1 MMHFNS
7 AITKQLSFGVLAFVL
22 MAFTFWKPAAA
33 PQLEGR
39 VVSQNKPLAGVTVT
53 ASQDEK
59 TIATTTTDAQGA
71 FQLAL
76 PEGKYTL
83 EFAKNNYETLR
94 LLRAPAQNPANR
106 RANIILEPALT
117 QRQVTTSFWSDAFL
131 VSTPPPTPTPPPA
144 PVPMPTLTF
153 PSGETK
159 NGIWYRDN
167 TLKGHLVDEET
178 KDGIIGATVLV
189 KPAKGKE
196 TGVVTDINGN
206 FQIPVEPGVYDV
218 IISYYGYET
227 IEFKKVTLSEV
238 FEKKCTMRESS
249 MKLDEVVTI
258 GYTNKKSTKAKERRA
273 SEREKKSEAPKK
285 SAPAAVTPPATAPID
300 DGKESIKVSRISGE
314 TKDAPREVPK
324 TTVETPKEDLN
335 PYRGNKFET
344 DLLDEEGLAPS
355 APEMRGDVH
364 DAVSFK
370 VDLVKPAVVV
380 NTPQPAAG
388 VLTAGEWNDLDNWN
402 RHWSDMLKDGEIDD
416 HQRTYGFF
424 PKHRYTVLLLNE
436 AGFPAID
443 VPVTLTN
450 AAGATCWQA
459 RTDNTGKAELW
470 YGFTDPSAAPG
481 ALSAYATLNGRQ
493 QQLGTVKSHGAG
505 INRFTVQRDCQAPK
519 LLDIMWAVDATGSMG
534 DEISYLKT
542 ELLDVIV
549 RVQRT
554 NKDLTI
560 RMGATFYRDNTDAY
574 LVKSSGLSPDIQSTV
589 AYIQDQ
595 YADGGGD
602 TPEAVHSALEEVVF
616 RQKWSDEAVAR
627 ICFLILD
634 ASPHQ
639 TPEINAN
646 MQRSIQEAARRGI
659 RIVPV
664 SASGIQKDTEFL
676 MKFFGLATN
685 GSYVFLT
692 DHSGVGNKHLE
703 PTTDEYK
710 VEAFNDLLVRL
721 INQYASVATCNGQS
735 LVTFENQLNPQQQS
749 ENNPS
754 EVLTARFFPNP
765 ASDVLQLVLPTEAV
779 KVTMYDAEGKAVY
792 SVANLAAG
800 QHTIPVHT
808 LADGYYNLRIWA
820 ASQVQSGKV
829 LVVKP

>member
-7 AITKQLSFGVLAFVL
+7 AVTKQFSLGAFAFVL
-22 MAFTFWKPAAA
+22 MAFTFWQPAAA
-33 PQLEGR
+33 PQLEGL
-39 VVSQNKPLAGVTVT
+39 VVSQNKPLSGVTVT

-76 PEGKYTL
+76 PAGKYTL
-83 EFAKNNYETLR
+83 EFAKRDYETLR
-94 LLRAPAQNPANR
+94 LLNAPAQNPANQ

-144 PVPMPTLTF
+144 PVPLPTLTF
-153 PSGETK
+153 PRAETQ

-167 TLKGHLVDEET
+167 TLNGHLVDEEI

-189 KPAKGKE
+189 KPTKGKE

-206 FQIPVEPGVYDV
+206 FQIPVEPGVYDIV
-218 IISYYGYET
+218 ISYYGYET
-227 IEFKKVTLSEV
+227 IELKKVTLSEG
-238 FEKKCTMRESS
+238 FEKKCTMRGAS
-249 MKLDEVVTI
+249 MRLDEVVTI
-258 GYTNKKSTKAKERRA
+258 GYTAKKSTKTKERRA
-273 SEREKKSEAPKK
+273 DEREKKSDAPKKTVPAAVKAPTSIDDGTVKIKGERTSSEPKDMPAEAPKK
-285 SAPAAVTPPATAPID
+285 EILMDADRV
-300 DGKESIKVSRISGE
+300 VS
-314 TKDAPREVPK
+314 
-324 TTVETPKEDLN
+324 
-335 PYRGNKFET
+335 
-344 DLLDEEGLAPS
+344 S
-355 APEMRGDVH
+355 APEMLY
-364 DAVSFK
+364 DAVEVTSYK
-370 VDLVKPAVVV
+370 VDLVKPAAVV

-424 PKHRYTVLLLNE
+424 PQHRYTVLLLNE

-443 VPVTLTN
+443 VPVTLSN
-450 AAGATCWQA
+450 AAGVTCWET

-470 YGFTDPSAAPG
+470 YGLTDQAAKPG
-481 ALSAYATLNGRQ
+481 SLSAYITLNGQ
-493 QQLGTVKSHGAG
+493 QQKLGTVKPHNEG
-505 INRFTVQRDCQAPK
+505 INRFTIKRDCQAPK

-542 ELLDVIV
+542 ELLDVIA

-560 RMGATFYRDNTDAY
+560 RMGATFYRDNSDAY

-616 RQKWSDEAVAR
+616 RQKWSGEAVAR

-639 TPEINAN
+639 TPEVTAS
-646 MQRSIQEAARRGI
+646 MQRSIQEAARKGI

-735 LVTFENQLNPQQQS
+735 LVTFENQLNPQQQA

-754 EVLTARFFPNP
+754 EILTARFFPNP

-779 KVTMYDAEGKAVY
+779 KVTLYDAEGKAVY
-792 SVANLAAG
+792 SAANLAAG
-800 QHTIPVHT
+800 QHPIPVHT
-808 LADGYYNLRIWA
+808 LADGYYSLRIWA
-820 ASQVQSGKV
+820 AGQVQSGKV

>member
-7 AITKQLSFGVLAFVL
+7 AVTKQFSLGLFAFVL
-22 MAFTFWKPAAA
+22 MAFTFWKPVAA
-33 PQLEGR
+33 PQLEGL

-76 PEGKYTL
+76 PAGKYTL
-83 EFAKNNYETLR
+83 EFAKMGYETLR
-94 LLRAPAQNPANR
+94 LLNAPAQNPANQ

-117 QRQVTTSFWSDAFL
+117 QRQVTTSFWSDAFWVGL
-131 VSTPPPTPTPPPA
+131 PVPVVPA
-144 PVPMPTLTF
+144 PLLPA
-153 PSGETK
+153 SGITK
-159 NGIWYRDN
+159 NGIWYQHK
-167 TLKGHLVDEET
+167 TLMGHLAEEGT
-178 KDGIIGATVLV
+178 SDGLVGASITV
-189 KPAKGKE
+189 KPSKGKE
-196 TGVVTDINGN
+196 IGAFTNIYGD
-206 FQIPVEPGVYDV
+206 FQITLEPGVYD
-218 IISYYGYET
+218 ITISYTGYET
-227 IEFKKVTLSEV
+227 IQLKKVTLSEG
-238 FEKKCTMRESS
+238 FEKLFGMRLEAV
-249 MKLDEVVTI
+249 LDEVVLI
-258 GYTNKKSTKAKERRA
+258 GFDTKSKKNKERRVINYEDKPGA
-273 SEREKKSEAPKK
+273 APTK
-285 SAPAAVTPPATAPID
+285 SAPAAVTPPAPTSVD
-300 DGKESIKVSRISGE
+300 DGTVRIKGDRTSSEI
-314 TKDAPREVPK
+314 KDMPREVPK
-324 TTVETPKEDLN
+324 TSVEKPKDATATPALMDAD
-335 PYRGNKFET
+335 RVVS
-344 DLLDEEGLAPS
+344 S
-355 APEMRGDVH
+355 APEMLY
-364 DAVSFK
+364 DAVDVTSYK
-370 VDLVKPAVVV
+370 VDLVKPAAVV

-443 VPVTLTN
+443 VPVTLSN
-450 AAGATCWQA
+450 AAGATCWET

-470 YGFTDPSAAPG
+470 YGFTDQAAKPG
-481 ALSAYATLNGRQ
+481 SLSAYITLNGRQ
-493 QQLGTVKSHGAG
+493 QKLGAVKPHNEG
-505 INRFTVQRDCQAPK
+505 INRFTVKRDCQAPK

-542 ELLDVIV
+542 ELLDVIA

-639 TPEINAN
+639 TPEVTAS
-646 MQRSIQEAARRGI
+646 MQRSIQEAARKGI

-735 LVTFENQLNPQQQS
+735 LVTFENQLNPQQQA

-754 EVLTARFFPNP
+754 EILTARFFPNP

-792 SVANLAAG
+792 SAANLAAG
-800 QHTIPVHT
+800 QHPIPVHT
-808 LADGYYNLRIWA
+808 LADGYYSLRIWA
-820 ASQVQSGKV
+820 AGQVQSGKV